1 VQSLVVAGALAMIAA
16 LFVSLG
22 VLGDITAMNRRLLDE
37 VLVNTRLQQLGEARA
52 DERRERA

>member
-52 DERRERA
+52 GERREHA